1 MSGNSG
7 QIPSNSDGADEALTL
22 DEEFDAGLAE
32 FTEDAGAPAL
42 VAAAPASEVVIDQ
55 PADVTPAPAP
65 AAAPKDLAAGDEP
78 PAGQTPT
85 NDIWANATPELREA
99 HEAAIRD
106 EKLRTETI
114 KGRQSAADRK
124 IAELTAQLA
133 RAGQGDQG
141 GSPQQ
146 PGATEPKQEVLADD
160 AALKQLREDYPEV
173 AGPLLDLIAKQ
184 NEQLAKLTPAV
195 TAFETQQKSAA
206 ISEQENLLTKE
217 HSDWADAATD
227 DRFGGWLESQP
238 RAIKEAMQRNFSAI
252 VDGAEAALVIGKFK
266 ADVGFAKAPAPTPT
280 PTPTPAEQRRQRQLA
295 NGRDAGGNGPAMTA
309 GIPDDFDAATDVFLS
324 K

>member
-7 QIPSNSDGADEALTL
+7 QIPSNPDGADDALSL

-32 FTEDAGAPAL
+32 FTGETEAPA
-42 VAAAPASEVVIDQ
+42 AAAAEGSDEDSAPPA
-55 PADVTPAPAP
+55 AATPAPAP
-65 AAAPKDLAAGDEP
+65 AAAPKETAAGATP
-78 PAGQTPT
+78 PAEQTPT
-85 NDIWANATPELREA
+85 DDIWANAAPELRQA

-106 EKLRTETI
+106 ERLRTETI

-124 IAELTAQLA
+124 IAELQAKLAQ
-133 RAGQGDQG
+133 AGQGDQG

-146 PGATEPKQEVLADD
+146 PDGNEPRQVAPADD
-160 AALKQLREDYPEV
+160 AALRQLREDYPEV

-195 TAFETQQKSAA
+195 SAFETQQQSAFL
-206 ISEQENLLTKE
+206 SEQESLLTKE
-217 HSDWADAATD
+217 HSDWADAASD

-238 RAIKEAMQRNFSAI
+238 RAIKEAMERNYSAI

-266 ADVGFAKAPAPTPT
+266 ADVGFQGKASPTPT
-280 PTPTPAEQRRQRQLA
+280 PTPSPTQTRRAKQLA
-295 NGRDAGGNGPAMTA
+295 GGRDAGGNGPALAA

-324 K
+324 R